1 MNPINEYLSWTYA
14 LAIHRAQDRFAMIKK
29 AHESPEANA
38 EMVYPY
44 VVEGQEKVLAGLC
57 SPSGRDYTQ
66 IRTESEDGQHVVAA
80 RWVRN
85 KAAHCLARPL
95 QNKARKRGE
104 VLKAGEAIRD
114 PALRWMDTEQVF
126 ANAIDADSRKG
137 GQDQYEQWFAGKL
150 VYPTPVS
157 CVRWISQV
165 RYDYRNADYAQN
177 WFRNQN

>member
-44 VVEGQEKVLAGLC
+44 VVEGQGKILAGFC

-66 IRTESEDGQHVVAA
+66 IRAESEDGQHEVAA

-95 QNKARKRGE
+95 QNKAGK
-104 VLKAGEAIRD
+104 LGEALGTGEATIN
-114 PALRWMDTEQVF
+114 PGLRWMDTEQVF
-126 ANAIDADSRKG
+126 ASAIDADSRKVR
-137 GQDQYEQWFAGKL
+137 QDQYEHWFSGRL
-150 VYPTPVS
+150 VYPTLVA
-157 CVRWISQV
+157 CVRWIS
-165 RYDYRNADYAQN
+165 
-177 WFRNQN
+177 